1 MSDPYNYRPSAPPQ
15 QGRPQGWT
23 GTSKMPM
30 QALGAPPPDLQPSTG
45 YGGPYQSQYGGQPP
59 YGGSQPRPGGRP
71 VAGGRP
77 VTGGR
82 PAARG
87 GPGNFFKDRGK
98 LADYTLKGLG
108 LLGVALV
115 AGFLWFLIRND
126 PATPNQANTN
136 QQQQTGGQ
144 YTFTPYQQPS
154 TVTNCAAHATDQVQ
168 AYLQQ
173 HPCTGMTRS
182 LYTTSLSGDDKV
194 VTSIAVVHM
203 DNANAARGLKRV
215 SDGNATGHVKD
226 LVEDGVVIPNGPK
239 GLQDAGYYSKVK
251 GSDVVIIMTE
261 YVDINMDSAA
271 NLNTND
277 TTLKAVSSDAAKQ
290 GIGVY

>member
-30 QALGAPPPDLQPSTG
+30 QALGAPPPELQQPTG
-45 YGGPYQSQYGGQPP
+45 YGYPSQYGPP
-59 YGGSQPRPGGRP
+59 QQRRPS
-71 VAGGRP
+71 
-77 VTGGR
+77 
-82 PAARG
+82 G
-87 GPGNFFKDRGK
+87 GPGGLFKDRGK

-115 AGFLWFLIRND
+115 AGFLWYLIRND

-136 QQQQTGGQ
+136 QQQQTAGI
-144 YTFTPYQQPS
+144 YTFTLYQGPS
-154 TVTNCAAHATDQVQ
+154 TVTDCAAHATDQV
-168 AYLQQ
+168 ATYLRQ
-173 HPCTGMTRS
+173 HPCTAMNRS
-182 LYTTSLSGDDKV
+182 LYTASLSNGDKV
-194 VTSIAVVHM
+194 VTSVAVVQM
-203 DNANAARGLKRV
+203 DNVNAAKGLKHV

-226 LVEDGVVIPNGPK
+226 LVEDGAVIPNGPK
-239 GLQDAGYYSKVK
+239 ALQDAGYFSKVR

-261 YVDINMDSAA
+261 YVDAGMDSAA

-277 TTLKAVSSDAAKQ
+277 TTLKAVSSDAGKQ
-290 GIGVY
+290 NLGAS